1 MFCPECRSEFRP
13 EIARCP
19 DCGVALVPALAR
31 VPHDEPRD
39 KPVTTVVV
47 LRTGDA
53 VFLPVALA
61 LLESAEIPFWVEGE
75 ESWGMLPL
83 WLVHGPMSERGI
95 EVVVR
100 VPAGRPTRPRPCS
113 NAAAKPPAGAGRAR
127 GARGVSAVAGRDRR
141 ST

>member
-13 EIARCP
+13 EILRCP
-19 DCGVALVPALAR
+19 DCDTALVAALPVDR
-31 VPHDEPRD
+31 HDDPGESA
-39 KPVTTVVV
+39 VV

-53 VFLPVALA
+53 TFLPIAVA

-83 WLVHGPMSERGI
+83 WLGKGPISSSGI

-100 VPAGRPTRPRPCS
+100 VPAARAAEATALLEQPGDRPEG
-113 NAAAKPPAGAGRAR
+113 ALPAELAGEE
-127 GARGVSAVAGRDRR
+127 DRE
-141 ST
+141 